1 MFFKIGVFKNFSKF
15 TGHPLCWSLLLIKLQ
30 VSFFSASK
38 HLAFSYRFSSVYLLK
53 PLSSDLLITHWFLHL
68 SIQIQKWW
76 LWDESWMWVQV
87 KFLPL
92 LFIKLLFYLE
102 KAVTKKNIW
111 MTPKTLLMLAFCI
124 TWKKMEIWKRNTR
137 YENLILRSSLFTQES
152 GIIHREKI
160 RIQSNL

>member
-1 MFFKIGVFKNFSKF
+1 MLESLVNKATGFVFFIIKTSCFFLSVFFCISPQTSLIGLVNYSLVFTLVNSN
-15 TGHPLCWSLLLIKLQ
+15 SE
-30 VSFFSASK
+30 
-38 HLAFSYRFSSVYLLK
+38 
-53 PLSSDLLITHWFLHL
+53 
-68 SIQIQKWW
+68 WW

-87 KFLPL
+87 KFLSL

-111 MTPKTLLMLAFCI
+111 MTPKTLLMLVFCI